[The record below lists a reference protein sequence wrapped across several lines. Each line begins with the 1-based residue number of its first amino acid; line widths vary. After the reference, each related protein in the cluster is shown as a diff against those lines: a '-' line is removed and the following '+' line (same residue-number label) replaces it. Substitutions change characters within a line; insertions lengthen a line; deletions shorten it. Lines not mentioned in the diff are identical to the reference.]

1 MLLLQIADSLNV
13 TKALIGEAIP
23 DKVDKFSFIVEKLIG
38 FAISAGGHI
47 LAAIVVFVVG
57 KLIVNA
63 LNRLVARILE
73 RRNVDKSVK
82 TFLKSLTNILLTV
95 ILIVSVVGALGVNTT
110 SFAALLASAGVAI
123 GMALSGNLQNFA
135 GGLIILLFKPYKVG
149 DLIESQGVIGVVSE
163 IQILHTI
170 ITTADNKV
178 IYIPNGSLSSG
189 VVVNYSNKE
198 TRRVEWIVG
207 VDYGEDYDK
216 VKQTIEKILKADTR
230 ILPTPEPFIVLN
242 ALDASS
248 VNIMIRV
255 WVNTA
260 DYWNVYF
267 DINKQIYE
275 GFNKENINFPF
286 PQLTVHQAQN

>member
-1 MLLLQIADSLNV
+1 MLLQVDTLNVVEQIASATV
-13 TKALIGEAIP
+13 P
-23 DKVDKFSFIVEKLIG
+23 DGVDKLSFVFDKLVSFG
-38 FAISAGGHI
+38 ISAGGHI
-47 LAAIVVFVVG
+47 LTAIVVFLVG

-73 RRNVDKSVK
+73 KRHVDTSVK
-82 TFLKSLTNILLTV
+82 TFLKSLTNILLTI
-95 ILIVSVVGALGVNTT
+95 ILIISVIGALGINTT

-189 VVVNYSNKE
+189 VVINYSNKD
-198 TRRVEWIVG
+198 TRRVEWTVG
-207 VDYGEDYDK
+207 VEYGEDYTK
-216 VKQTIEKILKADTR
+216 VEQTVRDILAADSR
-230 ILPTPEPFIVLN
+230 VLKTPEPFIVLS

-248 VNIMIRV
+248 VNVLIRV
-255 WVNTA
+255 WVKSS
-260 DYWNVYF
+260 DYWDVYF
-267 DINKQIYE
+267 GINKKIYAV
-275 GFNKENINFPF
+275 FNEKGIGFPF
-286 PQLTVHQAQN
+286 PQLTVHQAKD